1 VMLQPD
7 DVRQLLRQSL
17 AGIAPEVSLDGVPED
32 ADLAEELELDSMD
45 VLNLVTA
52 VYERTGVE
60 VPERDYP
67 RVATIDGWIGY
78 LTAR

>member
-1 VMLQPD
+1 MPED
-7 DVRQLLRQSL
+7 DVRRLLSESL
-17 AGIAPEVSLDGVPED
+17 ARIAPEVSLDGVPGD

-52 VYERTGVE
+52 IYERTGID

-67 RVATIDGWIGY
+67 EVASIDGWVRY
-78 LTAR
+78 LNRAG